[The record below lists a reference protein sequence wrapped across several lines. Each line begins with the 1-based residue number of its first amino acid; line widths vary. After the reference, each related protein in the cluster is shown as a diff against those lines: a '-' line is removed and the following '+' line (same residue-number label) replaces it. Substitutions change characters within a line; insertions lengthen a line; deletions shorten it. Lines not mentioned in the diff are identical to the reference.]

1 MSLAVEENSVT
12 PEQYLE
18 AERTAEYKSEY
29 FGGEIFA
36 MSGASRK
43 HNLITFNISGILH
56 RQLKGRACEAYTN
69 DMRVKVSPTGLYTY
83 PDVLVVCGEPVFDD
97 AHKDTLLNPTLIIE
111 VLSGSTEAYD
121 RGKKFENYRTVL
133 SISDYLLIAQNK
145 CVAEHYVRQ
154 ADGSWLFSEYK
165 NLKDTVHVVSI
176 ECDMTLEEIYEKI
189 KW

>member
-1 MSLAVEENSVT
+1 MAVEENSVT

-43 HNLITFNISGILH
+43 HNLICGNMFAAIH
-56 RQLKGRACEAYTN
+56 RQIRNRNCEAYTN

-97 AHKDTLLNPTLIIE
+97 AHRDTLLNPTLIIE

-121 RGKKFENYRTVL
+121 RGKKFENYRTIH

-165 NLKDTVHVVSI
+165 NLEDTVHVASI
-176 ECDMTLEEIYEKI
+176 ECDITLEEIYEKVE
-189 KW
+189 WD